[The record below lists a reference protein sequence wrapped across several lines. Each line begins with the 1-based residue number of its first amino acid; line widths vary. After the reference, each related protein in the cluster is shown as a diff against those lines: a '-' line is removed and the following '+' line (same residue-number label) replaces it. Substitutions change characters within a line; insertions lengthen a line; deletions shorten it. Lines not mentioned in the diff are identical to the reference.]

1 MQGKASGGAEAVRTI
16 GSGRAAQGEPVK
28 QQGWSQGPVHAVC
41 GMVRRGVVG
50 GQRARGVVLVGLGV
64 VVTLLV
70 ACSGQSSAARE
81 TSTQTATSAPEN
93 TATGARREEPA
104 APSGDEHGDGT
115 QTTTTAQPSPP
126 ASDDA
131 AEPSG
136 RGSIHETVD
145 PEPGVVAPPVGI
157 ADVAEFGD
165 GVRARLADIESI
177 EAEGHLP
184 GERSGPAVA
193 VSVQVTN
200 LSSRPIDLDIVTVD
214 LTTADGVSAYGVVV
228 PGRPPLTG
236 DLAAGE
242 TASGEYVFTLGPGDR
257 TDVQIRVKYSA
268 STATVVF
275 EGSIAD
281 G

>member
-1 MQGKASGGAEAVRTI
+1 MRGKASGGAEAVRTI

-28 QQGWSQGPVHAVC
+28 QLGWSQGPVHVC
-41 GMVRRGVVG
+41 GMMRRGVGG

-81 TSTQTATSAPEN
+81 TSTQTATPAPPES
-93 TATGARREEPA
+93 TAAGARREEPA
-104 APSGDEHGDGT
+104 APSGDEHGHGT
-115 QTTTTAQPSPP
+115 QATTTAQPSPP
-126 ASDDA
+126 ANDDA
-131 AEPSG
+131 AEPAG
-136 RGSIHETVD
+136 RGSIHETMN

-157 ADVAEFGD
+157 EDVAVFGN
-165 GVRARLADIESI
+165 GVWARLADIESI

-200 LSSRPIDLDIVTVD
+200 LSSGPIDLDIVTVD

-228 PGRPPLTG
+228 PDRPPLAG

-242 TASGEYVFTLGPGDR
+242 TASGEYVFTLAPGDR

-268 STATVVF
+268 NTATVVF

>member
-1 MQGKASGGAEAVRTI
+1 MRGKASGGAEAVRTI

-28 QQGWSQGPVHAVC
+28 QLGWSQGPVDAVC
-41 GMVRRGVVG
+41 GMMRRGVG
-50 GQRARGVVLVGLGV
+50 GGRRARGVVLVGLGV

-81 TSTQTATSAPEN
+81 TSTSTQTATA
-93 TATGARREEPA
+93 A
-104 APSGDEHGDGT
+104 APDTAAAGA
-115 QTTTTAQPSPP
+115 QTTATAQPSPP

-131 AEPSG
+131 AGPAG

-157 ADVAEFGD
+157 DDVAEFGN
-165 GVRARLADIESI
+165 GVRARLADIESV

-214 LTTADGVSAYGVVV
+214 LTTADGISAYGVVV
-228 PGRPPLTG
+228 PGRPPLAG
-236 DLAAGE
+236 DLAAGK
-242 TASGEYVFTLGPGDR
+242 TASGEYVFTVAPGDR

>member
-1 MQGKASGGAEAVRTI
+1 MRGKASGGAEAVRTI

-28 QQGWSQGPVHAVC
+28 QLGWSQGPMHVS
-41 GMVRRGVVG
+41 GMMRRGVGG

-81 TSTQTATSAPEN
+81 TQTATSAAPES
-93 TATGARREEPA
+93 TAAGARRAEPA
-104 APSGDEHGDGT
+104 APSGDEHGVGT
-115 QTTTTAQPSPP
+115 QTTTTAQPSAP

-131 AEPSG
+131 AEPAG

-157 ADVAEFGD
+157 DDVAEFGN
-165 GVRARLADIESI
+165 GVRARLADIESV

-200 LSSRPIDLDIVTVD
+200 LSSGPIDLDIVTVD

-228 PGRPPLTG
+228 PDRPPLAG

-242 TASGEYVFTLGPGDR
+242 TASGEYVFSLAPGDR

>member
-1 MQGKASGGAEAVRTI
+1 M
-16 GSGRAAQGEPVK
+16 
-28 QQGWSQGPVHAVC
+28 
-41 GMVRRGVVG
+41 MRRGVG
-50 GQRARGVVLVGLGV
+50 GGRRARGVVLVGLAV

-70 ACSGQSSAARE
+70 ACSGQSRAARE
-81 TSTQTATSAPEN
+81 TSTSTQTAA
-93 TATGARREEPA
+93 AA
-104 APSGDEHGDGT
+104 APDTAAAGA
-115 QTTTTAQPSPP
+115 QTTATAQPSPP

-131 AEPSG
+131 AGPAG

-157 ADVAEFGD
+157 DDVAEFGN
-165 GVRARLADIESI
+165 GVQARLADIESV

-228 PGRPPLTG
+228 PDRPPLAG
-236 DLAAGE
+236 DLAAGK
-242 TASGEYVFTLGPGDR
+242 TASGEYVFTVAPGDR
-257 TDVQIRVKYSA
+257 SDVQIHVKYSA